1 MNASNHNSSGVS
13 LVVRGLRKNFDGQE
27 VLKGVD
33 FEVRPGEIFVIMGP
47 SGSGKSVLLKH
58 LIGLEEPDAGEILI
72 NGETVGSPEVAA
84 KYRMA
89 LVFQSGALL
98 NSLTV
103 GENVGLY
110 LTEHRLKP
118 PAEIE
123 KVVAEILED
132 VGLKDTADKMPNE
145 LSGGMKKR
153 VAIARALVIEPQLIL
168 YDEPTSELDPLS
180 SVVIGNEILDLK
192 RRTHVTSL
200 IVSHD
205 RDLAFGVA
213 DRIAVIVEGRTSAEE
228 AGLAPVADI
237 RTVAIASDHTG
248 GKLRQ
253 NLVTFLRGRGLAVQD
268 LGTDG
273 PDPVDY
279 PDVAAS
285 VGRIVARREADAGIV
300 IDGAGIGSAIAANK
314 IDGIRAVMATSELVA
329 RYSREHNGA
338 NVLTLGATLVTPD
351 EARAIIT
358 TWLTT
363 AMREPRYIRRL
374 AKIRDL
380 ERG

>member
-1 MNASNHNSSGVS
+1 MNASNDNHSGVG

-33 FEVRPGEIFVIMGP
+33 FEVQPGEIFVIMGP

-58 LIGLEEPDAGEILI
+58 LIGLEEPDGGEILI

-180 SVVIGNEILDLK
+180 SVVIGNEILELK

-200 IVSHD
+200 VVSHD

-213 DRIAVIVEGRTSAEE
+213 DRIAVIVEGKIVTIGTPEE
-228 AGLAPVADI
+228 VRRFNDPLVQKFLHADF
-237 RTVAIASDHTG
+237 
-248 GKLRQ
+248 K
-253 NLVTFLRGRGLAVQD
+253 
-268 LGTDG
+268 
-273 PDPVDY
+273 
-279 PDVAAS
+279 
-285 VGRIVARREADAGIV
+285 RE
-300 IDGAGIGSAIAANK
+300 K
-314 IDGIRAVMATSELVA
+314 
-329 RYSREHNGA
+329 
-338 NVLTLGATLVTPD
+338 
-351 EARAIIT
+351 
-358 TWLTT
+358 
-363 AMREPRYIRRL
+363 
-374 AKIRDL
+374 
-380 ERG
+380 